1 MTELHKYICPKCG
14 EALHRE
20 NGSFKCASNHVYD
33 TARSGYV
40 NLLLVQQMNTK
51 LPGDNK
57 LMVNARKNFLGK
69 GYYDILINAFS
80 DCVKKYSKNE
90 GTVLDAGCGEGIYT
104 VSAARKVPEMFFM
117 GTDISK
123 TAADAAAKRA
133 KAECVP
139 NVLFSVSSVFHLP
152 VKSSSCDM
160 LTTLFAPWCGE
171 EFLRV
176 LKPNGILIMV
186 IPGERHLWQ
195 LKSAVYD
202 DPYLNEPKEDE
213 PNGFSLLEKLPVSS
227 RIMLD
232 CSEDIQNLFSMTP
245 YYYKTSEE
253 GHRRVQSL
261 SQLETEIDF
270 EILIYKKTT

>member
-1 MTELHKYICPKCG
+1 MNEFHNYICPKCG
-14 EALHRE
+14 GALHRDG
-20 NGSFKCASNHVYD
+20 GSFRCPENHVYD

-57 LMVNARKNFLGK
+57 LMVNARKSFLNK

-80 DCVKKYSKNE
+80 DSVKKYSVKN
-90 GTVLDAGCGEGIYT
+90 GVVLDAGCGEGIYT
-104 VSAARKVPEMFFM
+104 VSAAKKAPDMFFM

-133 KAECVP
+133 KSEGVT

-152 VKSSSCDM
+152 VRSCSCDM

-176 LKPNGILIMV
+176 LKPNGTLIMV
-186 IPGERHLWQ
+186 IPAERHLWQ
-195 LKSAVYD
+195 LKSAIYD
-202 DPYLNEPKEDE
+202 DPYLNEPKEDV
-213 PNGFSLLEKLPVSS
+213 PDGFTLLEKLPVSS
-227 RIMLD
+227 KIQLD
-232 CSEDIQNLFSMTP
+232 NNEDIRNLFSMTP

-253 GHRRVQSL
+253 GHHRVESL
-261 SQLETEIDF
+261 SQLETEIAF
-270 EILIYKKTT
+270 EILIYKKN

>member
-1 MTELHKYICPKCG
+1 MNEFHSYICPKCG
-14 EALHRE
+14 GALHRDS
-20 NGSFKCASNHVYD
+20 GSFRCPENHVYD

-57 LMVNARKNFLGK
+57 LMVNARKSFLNK

-80 DCVKKYSKNE
+80 DSVKKYSVKN
-90 GTVLDAGCGEGIYT
+90 GVVLDAGCGEGIYT
-104 VSAARKVPEMFFM
+104 VCAAKKAPDMFFM

-133 KAECVP
+133 KSEGVT

-152 VKSSSCDM
+152 VMSCSCDM

-176 LKPNGILIMV
+176 LKPNGTLIMV
-186 IPGERHLWQ
+186 IPAERHLWQ
-195 LKSAVYD
+195 LKSAIYD
-202 DPYLNEPKEDE
+202 DPYLNEPKEDV
-213 PNGFSLLEKLPVSS
+213 PDGFNLLEKLTVSS
-227 RIMLD
+227 KILLD
-232 CSEDIQNLFSMTP
+232 NNEDIRNLFSMTP

-253 GHRRVQSL
+253 GHRRVESL
-261 SQLETEIDF
+261 SQLETEIAF
-270 EILIYKKTT
+270 EILIYKKN

>member
-1 MTELHKYICPKCG
+1 MTELHSYICPKCG
-14 EALHRE
+14 EPLHRE

-40 NLLLVQQMNTK
+40 NLLLVQQMNAK

-80 DCVKKYSKNE
+80 DCVKRYSKDG

-104 VSAARKVPEMFFM
+104 VSAAKKVPEMFFM

-133 KAECVP
+133 KAEGVS

-152 VKSSSCDM
+152 VKSGSCDM

-176 LKPNGILIMV
+176 LKPEGTLIMV

-195 LKSAVYD
+195 LKSAIYD
-202 DPYLNEPKEDE
+202 DPYLNEPKETA
-213 PNGFSLLEKLPVSS
+213 PNGFSLLEKIPIKSK
-227 RIMLD
+227 IMLD
-232 CSEDIQNLFSMTP
+232 NNADIQNLFSMTP

-253 GHRRVQSL
+253 GHRRAEAL
-261 SQLETEIDF
+261 ERLETEIEF
-270 EILIYKKTT
+270 EILIYKKL

>member
-1 MTELHKYICPKCG
+1 MNELHNYICPKCG
-14 EALHRE
+14 EPLHRE
-20 NGSFKCASNHVYD
+20 SGSFKCVSNHVYD

-57 LMVNARKNFLGK
+57 LMVNARKSFLSK
-69 GYYDILINAFS
+69 GYYDILIDAFS
-80 DCVKKYSKNE
+80 DCVKKYSKDG

-104 VSAARKVPEMFFM
+104 VSAAKKAPKMFFM

-133 KAECVP
+133 KAEGVS
-139 NVLFSVSSVFHLP
+139 NILFSVSSVFHLP
-152 VKSSSCDM
+152 VKSGSCDM

-176 LKPNGILIMV
+176 LKPDGTLIMV

-195 LKSAVYD
+195 LKAAIYD
-202 DPYLNEPKEDE
+202 DPYLNEPKDTE
-213 PNGFSLLEKLPVSS
+213 PDGFSLLEKIPIKSK
-227 RIMLD
+227 IMLD
-232 CSEDIQNLFSMTP
+232 NNTDIQNLFSMTP

-253 GHRRVQSL
+253 GHRKVEAL
-261 SQLETEIDF
+261 EKLETEIEF
-270 EILIYKKTT
+270 EILIYKKL